1 MSSSTHIP
9 QDVETNQNSAGAGSE
24 NTLNFVGSPTNS
36 TTDKPARQPAQ
47 PTDQPVWT
55 ESQRILFRIAFVFFI
70 AMSLPNNVAW
80 YKEVVKL
87 DWLHPGRVRL
97 HYRDLYDVARFGSGL
112 TLFGNK
118 LFGSTLNGYA
128 PWLIT
133 LFFATVVGLIWTG
146 IVRAAFGRLRRQ
158 EVRNYSPDA
167 GPLLYYWLRV
177 IVRYRAGI
185 GIIGFGF
192 TKLLPTQLPYPSLG
206 VLNTNFGDLT
216 AQKIYWLSIGI
227 VPWYEV
233 FAGVVEVLAG
243 VLLFFRATTFWG
255 AVLLFGALADIVY
268 VNFAYD
274 GGVHGYSSYFVLL
287 AGFLLVY
294 YVKDLYTL
302 LIQERPAV
310 PNYFA
315 PVFSGWKQYL
325 RIGLKTATIGVFVV
339 LLFWLQ
345 YINFRYDPYK
355 QPAQKGLKD
364 LRGNYT
370 VAEFRLN
377 GKPLPESLTDT
388 VRWQEATFENW
399 TTLTF
404 KTAKP
409 VELDLSNG
417 GGAPMRDINRTFE
430 LTGVA
435 GGQRVFYYEADTVHH
450 VLYLQDKNRGAR
462 NAENA
467 DRGPREFAA
476 NSEITRSFGSGD
488 PAQDRQQDGPKKAG
502 KRGPAEPP
510 HSDNWI
516 PKEALAII
524 GPEDSK
530 IDPIARS
537 TRRTKGIIAE
547 SKPAKRNRMIL
558 SYTALDKG
566 NQVILQ
572 GINEHK
578 DSIYVVLNRYN
589 RPYAISKS
597 TLNAGTYE

>member
-1 MSSSTHIP
+1 MAIP
-9 QDVETNQNSAGAGSE
+9 NTTPERTDSRLVSPEESGKTQAAQTKPAGSPQPQWVFS
-24 NTLNFVGSPTNS
+24 NVNKPT
-36 TTDKPARQPAQ
+36 KR
-47 PTDQPVWT
+47 WT
-55 ESQRILFRIAFVFFI
+55 NGQKILFRIAFVFFI

-80 YKEVVKL
+80 YKEVVAL
-87 DWLHPGRVRL
+87 DWLHL

-118 LFGSTLNGYA
+118 LFGSALNGYV
-128 PWLIT
+128 PWIT
-133 LFFATVVGLIWTG
+133 TLLFATVVGLVWTS
-146 IVRAAFGRLRRQ
+146 IVRLRRK
-158 EVRNYSPDA
+158 EPGNYE
-167 GPLLYYWLRV
+167 LLYYWLRV
-177 IVRYRAGI
+177 VVRYRAGI

-243 VLLFFRATTFWG
+243 ALLFFRATTFWG

-287 AGFLLVY
+287 AGFLLLY
-294 YVKDLYTL
+294 YLKDLYTL
-302 LIQERPAV
+302 LIRERPTT

-315 PVFSGWKQYL
+315 PVFTGWQQYT
-325 RIGLKTATIGVFVV
+325 RIGLKTATIAIFLG

-355 QPAQKGLKD
+355 QPAQKGIRE
-364 LRGNYT
+364 LRGNYAVT
-370 VAEFRLN
+370 EFRLN
-377 GKPLPESLTDT
+377 GKPLPYSPTDT

-462 NAENA
+462 NAEN
-467 DRGPREFAA
+467 REFAA
-476 NSEITRSFGSGD
+476 NSEITRSFATAPGRLRNEG
-488 PAQDRQQDGPKKAG
+488 QRKKADLAQV
-502 KRGPAEPP
+502 RQDSTDAV
-510 HSDNWI
+510 NFI
-516 PKEALAII
+516 PKEAFAVI
-524 GPEDSK
+524 GPEDPK
-530 IDPIARS
+530 IHPVARS
-537 TRRTKGIIAE
+537 TRRTKGIKAE
-547 SKPAKRNRMIL
+547 SKPTKRNRMVL
-558 SYTALDKG
+558 VYTALDGG
-566 NQVILQ
+566 NQVILT
-572 GINEHK
+572 GINEQK
-578 DSIYVVLNRYN
+578 DSIYVVLNRYD
-589 RPYAISKS
+589 RKYALSKS